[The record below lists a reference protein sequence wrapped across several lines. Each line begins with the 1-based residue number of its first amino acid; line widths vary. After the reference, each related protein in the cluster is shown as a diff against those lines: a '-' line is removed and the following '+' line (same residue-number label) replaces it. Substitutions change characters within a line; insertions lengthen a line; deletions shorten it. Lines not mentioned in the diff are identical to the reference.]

1 MSARLQNTRQRI
13 SSDWKTL
20 ENQPTNLHTHS
31 AWPWMNS
38 LKAFFF
44 LQEEGFKVWTALSL
58 FTVNALRFFANFL
71 LLICLCPHVRIR
83 PIVRHIRNAYQK
95 CLSEKLTYFI
105 ATLLDIRTSF
115 CALTRRQTV
124 TMVYAIHGPA
134 ATQATIFYTVWKSGF
149 AIVFV
154 SIMQYCFTCLIVVEK
169 QLLASH

>member
-1 MSARLQNTRQRI
+1 MNWSFIVYCKRSSVFRQLPSVEMSI
-13 SSDWKTL
+13 
-20 ENQPTNLHTHS
+20 TNRH
-31 AWPWMNS
+31 A
-38 LKAFFF
+38 
-44 LQEEGFKVWTALSL
+44 
-58 FTVNALRFFANFL
+58 
-71 LLICLCPHVRIR
+71 HVRIG

-95 CLSEKLTYFI
+95 CLPEKLTYFI

-115 CALTRRQTV
+115 CALIRRQTV

-134 ATQATIFYTVWKSGF
+134 ATQATIFYTVWKRGF